1 MYTTRK
7 RHKLIRMIFEST
19 VVLGAMMVL
28 GPEMGMTVLAVTFIT
43 CGCGIVAAAVVVAIK

>member
-1 MYTTRK
+1 M
-7 RHKLIRMIFEST
+7 MIFEST